1 MKCLRFVSV
10 ILIFT
15 LLVGVSHAKDPWGIS
30 RKVPE
35 ETTFGVYAID
45 NLLDNRSIRYAL
57 SEEITPEEE
66 QIFKE
71 NMLKWPAETLRFIKE
86 SGRSREFKDI
96 IPILERRLVFE
107 RVPLSTSPDIA
118 LFLSTEL
125 KNYVNGDFEPKKDG
139 HPFNE
144 IRINKNY
151 RNEFSPILLHEL
163 GHYFGLGD
171 QYTSARWANA
181 HEEYSSNV
189 NETDGAV
196 MNEEL
201 KITCDDADGF
211 INLMDLRLAQRQNG
225 QFSAR
230 AQKGWRSLCHN
241 SNNKYKKAKTIN
253 RNRQDPYIQDL
264 DDLLVLN
271 GREYSR
277 GNLTRKT
284 HSFLESPLQLFAIT
298 PSDTVKR
305 DRKTKRVTSIRS
317 VLQARIDNDQEEK
330 EVPLTWERTFA
341 YPSVSGTPGQ
351 RTVSIR
357 VTEYIN
363 KAPLPSYT
371 INIHEDGSISG
382 NIGGFLTSTGYRAKM
397 VNYTISLELQNR
409 HTKTFFLEEQFD
421 EDLISLAGNLQ
432 HRFVRLFQKTGP
444 GQSAQDYKL
453 LVQCPLPLNDDC
465 DWRVSYL
472 LETFKIH
479 QNHLTSFY
487 KNFYEPLFNNTP
499 QQTREQV
506 QNSIRSRH

>member
-1 MKCLRFVSV
+1 MRCLRFVSA
-10 ILIFT
+10 LLTLT
-15 LLVGVSHAKDPWGIS
+15 LLVGASHAKDPWGVS
-30 RKVPE
+30 SKVPE

-45 NLLDNRSIRYAL
+45 NLIDNRAIRYAL

-71 NMLKWPAETLRFIKE
+71 NMLKWPAETLRFIQE
-86 SGRSREFKDI
+86 SGRTREFKDI
-96 IPILERRLVFE
+96 IPILERKLVFE
-107 RVPLSTSPDIA
+107 RVPLSAPPDIA
-118 LFLSTEL
+118 LFLSMEL
-125 KNYVNGDFEPKKDG
+125 KNYVNGDFEAKKDER
-139 HPFNE
+139 PFNE

-151 RNEFSPILLHEL
+151 RTEFAPILLHEL

-171 QYTSARWANA
+171 QYTSARWASS
-181 HEEYSSNV
+181 HDEYSSDI
-189 NETDGAV
+189 NEMDGSV
-196 MNEEL
+196 MNREL

-211 INLMDLRLAQRQNG
+211 INLIDLRLAQRQND

-230 AQKGWRSLCHN
+230 AKKGWRSLCHN
-241 SNNKYKKAKTIN
+241 SNNKYKKAKTVN

-264 DDLLVLN
+264 DDEPVLN

-284 HSFLESPLQLFAIT
+284 YSFLASPLQLFAIT
-298 PSDTVKR
+298 PSDAVKR

-317 VLQARIDNDQEEK
+317 VLQAWKDNDPEEEK
-330 EVPLTWERTFA
+330 VPLTWERTFA

-351 RTVSIR
+351 RTVSVR

-363 KAPLPSYT
+363 NAPLPGYT

-397 VNYTISLELQNR
+397 VNYTLSLELQNR
-409 HTKTFFLEEQFD
+409 HTKTFFLEEQND
-421 EDLISLAGNLQ
+421 EDPISLVGDLQ

-472 LETFKIH
+472 LEKFKIH